1 MPGHRRCH
9 LASLQWHRSKAALSP
24 LLRSHPMARRLLLQR
39 KTSPLSW
46 SQSSACQIDES
57 SQIFRGRKASDRID
71 TSSAFLN
78 SRTGEKREQ
87 PHRRRKSPRELRFR
101 YHLCRLWWMMSF
113 GARVVILRRRR
124 DLRWRMCRF
133 EGRFT
138 CLLSSTYPVA
148 IWSSL

>member
-46 SQSSACQIDES
+46 SQSSVSQANKS
-57 SQIFRGRKASDRID
+57 SQICREQKANAPIDR
-71 TSSAFLN
+71 SSAFLK
-78 SRTGEKREQ
+78 SRAGEKRKQ
-87 PHRRRKSPRELRFR
+87 PHRPRKSPRDLRFR
-101 YHLCRLWWMMSF
+101 YHLYRLWWMMSF